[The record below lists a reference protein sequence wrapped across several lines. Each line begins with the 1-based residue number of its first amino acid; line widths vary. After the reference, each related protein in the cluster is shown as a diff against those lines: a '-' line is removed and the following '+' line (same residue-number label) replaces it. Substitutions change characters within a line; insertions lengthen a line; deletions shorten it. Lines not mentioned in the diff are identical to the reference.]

1 MRRED
6 VVSQTNE
13 RTLTEFQQLLI
24 DAERVGKLAESEV
37 AEMEKNQTISENVIK
52 ALKATQIPKLLLP
65 KKYGGPQVNYR
76 EYSAIIRKVSKYNM
90 SAGWLTFLYT
100 THNIWAAYLPEQ
112 GREEVINQGG
122 LLADIF
128 SPIGNAVAEGD
139 GFRLSGTYNF
149 VSGVLHSDWVAVGAF
164 MEVSESGQKEH
175 VAFNLPTKDVQ
186 IIQNWDTLGLR
197 GTGSNQVVVDNL
209 YVPKEQFLRL
219 SEIDRVGRPL
229 DGTGYDEEYFFFN
242 KPFFVPFIAGF
253 SMVALGGAERLLQ
266 EFKERTENRT
276 RLRGVSAKESR
287 HQGVL
292 AELNIRYFEA
302 EGLLSRII
310 EMLENYNPNDGD
322 QRAEF
327 AAIRARIIHNCTE
340 IAQRVLLV
348 LGGFALYKGH
358 PVELFFRDMHA
369 VSAHRSNLYEDS
381 IEAYGKSIF
390 GFEHNV
396 VG

>member
-1 MRRED
+1 M
-6 VVSQTNE
+6 VSQTNE
-13 RTLTEFQQLLI
+13 KTLTEFQQLLL
-24 DAERVGKLAESEV
+24 DAERIGKLAESEV
-37 AEMEKNQTISENVIK
+37 EEMEKNQTVSEKVIN

-65 KKYGGPQVNYR
+65 KKYGGPQVSYR

-90 SAGWLTFLYT
+90 SAGWITFLYT
-100 THNIWAAYLPEQ
+100 THNIWAAYLPEK

-122 LLADIF
+122 LIADIF
-128 SPIGNAVAEGD
+128 SPIGKVEVDGD
-139 GFRLSGTYNF
+139 GFRLSGTYSF

-164 MEVSESGQKEH
+164 MEYPESGQKEH
-175 VAFNLPTKDVQ
+175 VAFNLPTRDVQ
-186 IIQNWDTLGLR
+186 IIENWDTLGLR
-197 GTGSNQVVVDNL
+197 GTGSNQVVVDNI
-209 YVPKEQFLRL
+209 YVPKEQVLRL
-219 SEIDRVGRPL
+219 SEIDKVMRPL
-229 DGTGYDEEYFFFN
+229 DGTGYDENYFFFN

-253 SMVALGGAERLLQ
+253 SMVALGGAERLIE
-266 EFKERTENRT
+266 EFKERTEKRT
-276 RLRGVSAKESR
+276 RLRGVIAKESR

-302 EGLLSRII
+302 EGLMSRVFD
-310 EMLENYNPNDGD
+310 MLENYNPNDGD

-369 VSAHRSNLYEDS
+369 VSAHRSNLYDDS
-381 IEAYGKSIF
+381 IEAYGKSLF
-390 GFEHNV
+390 GFEHGV